1 MCRATKKRRTGWRQ
15 YIRPEIKGENLNGR
29 TYQSVERGAVACT
42 PEISDR
48 PDGRPQT
55 NDVRKTRQNDRSLH
69 ISAREAEFI
78 PDETEHVEDSAL
90 QAGKR
95 RRWKL
100 TML

>member
-15 YIRPEIKGENLNGR
+15 YIRPEIKGENLNER
-29 TYQSVERGAVACT
+29 TYQSIECGAVACT

-78 PDETEHVEDSAL
+78 PD
-90 QAGKR
+90 
-95 RRWKL
+95 
-100 TML
+100 